1 MAKKTDGIRLQGSLL
16 REVEKLARED
26 GASVDQFVNVAVAEK
41 VAALRTVR
49 YLEERGARSDIPG
62 AIELLR
68 RLGAGRPAVPGDEL
82 DRASDED
89 EIIRAK

>member
-1 MAKKTDGIRLQGSLL
+1 M
-16 REVEKLARED
+16 
-26 GASVDQFVNVAVAEK
+26 DQFVNVAVAEK